1 MVEKGISS
9 EIFHAIHRNVKANNK
24 YMKNY
29 DENKQSLYL
38 MYWDENFS
46 EVNFRGFNCLEDT
59 SQFNKIL

>member
-1 MVEKGISS
+1 
-9 EIFHAIHRNVKANNK
+9 
-24 YMKNY
+24 MKNY

-46 EVNFRGFNCLEDT
+46 EVNFRGFKCLEDT